1 MLEVARTEKPNR
13 PSQIQ
18 NQNRNQT
25 DRLSDSYS

>member
-1 MLEVARTEKPNR
+1 MLEVARTEKANR